1 MRDIHRVRGGD
12 TGSLRASRG
21 EGVRA
26 VAAQYA
32 RQLPEGLGD
41 DAHADARSGARVKRM
56 VIVGGHAGHH
66 QRALRA

>member
-1 MRDIHRVRGGD
+1 M
-12 TGSLRASRG
+12 GSLRASRG

>member
-26 VAAQYA
+26 VGSTPGS
-32 RQLPEGLGD
+32 RQKVWD